1 MNVSNF
7 TEKIY
12 ILIDESYITTK
23 NNNPEI
29 RDFHMMAAFLSDSQG
44 LITMLFKK
52 MDVDVNNFIPINY

>member
-7 TEKIY
+7 TEKSKETITNA
-12 ILIDESYITTK
+12 STITTK

-44 LITMLFKK
+44 LVTMLFVKK
-52 MDVDVNNFIPINY
+52 MYIEL